1 MPSWPLFDAADAFPE
16 FTTLRAAMA
25 ERDWSAVAAFFAGL
39 TTSDGVIC
47 AASVA
52 AEVPGSEEFLKKRAT
67 MPWPDP
73 LAGLLFA
80 ERLIVLGWTARTS
93 ARAKHV
99 SRQQFETF
107 HEYLRDAE
115 RILMEITARDPGNVP
130 AWAARL
136 KTARGLELGQAEAR
150 RRYDQG
156 AKRDP
161 HCYHAQLALLQQLCP
176 KWNGTLDRAHAF
188 AAECALA
195 APDGSLN
202 ASVVAWA
209 HIEHWMELPEAEQA
223 GYLAQPQVRQELVD
237 AANRSVLHPAFRRV
251 HGWVSAHSSFAMA
264 FSLAGNHSTAA
275 RHFEALGDLAS
286 ESPWSYLPDAA
297 GAIQRHRAAAAAAAD
312 AADAA
317 DAAADA
323 GAAT

>member
-1 MPSWPLFDAADAFPE
+1 MRSWPLFDAADAFPE

-25 ERDWSAVAAFFAGL
+25 ERDWSAVATFFAGL
-39 TTSDGVIC
+39 ATSDGVIC

-52 AEVPGSEEFLKKRAT
+52 AEVSDSEEFLKKRAT

-80 ERLIVLGWTARTS
+80 ERLIVLGWTARTT

-99 SRQQFETF
+99 SRQQFAKF

-115 RILMEITARDPGNVP
+115 RILMDVTARDPGNVP

-150 RRYDQG
+150 RRYDRG
-156 AKRDP
+156 AMRDP
-161 HCYHAQLALLQQLCP
+161 HCYQAQLALLQQLCP
-176 KWNGTLDRAHAF
+176 KWNGTLEGAHAF
-188 AAECALA
+188 ASECAQA

-202 ASVVAWA
+202 ASLVAWA
-209 HIEHWMELPEAEQA
+209 HIEHWMELSEADQA
-223 GYLAQPQVRQELVD
+223 GYLARQEIQQELVD
-237 AANRSVLHPAFRRV
+237 AANRSVLHPAFRKV

-297 GAIQRHRAAAAAAAD
+297 AGIQRHRAAAALAVNATAQ
-312 AADAA
+312 ASG
-317 DAAADA
+317 A